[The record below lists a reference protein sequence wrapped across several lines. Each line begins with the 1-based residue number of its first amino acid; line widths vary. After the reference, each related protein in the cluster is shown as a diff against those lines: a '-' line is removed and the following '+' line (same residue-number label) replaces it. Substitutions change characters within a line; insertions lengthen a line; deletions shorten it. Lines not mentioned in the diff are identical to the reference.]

1 MRVLAI
7 AADKRL
13 DGVFAQSPTWK
24 EQGIDYVSD
33 SFQGVMTAP
42 GASAAQQAYWVNAL
56 RKVSETRE
64 WKEFVALN
72 QWEPVFLGPQ
82 DTARALHAQVERSH
96 ALLTEL
102 GLLQPSAS
110 RIAQAR

>member
-1 MRVLAI
+1 
-7 AADKRL
+7 
-13 DGVFAQSPTWK
+13 
-24 EQGIDYVSD
+24 
-33 SFQGVMTAP
+33 MTAP

-64 WKEFVALN
+64 WKDFVALN

-82 DTARALHAQVERSH
+82 DTAHALSAQVERSH

-102 GLLQPSAS
+102 GLLPASTS